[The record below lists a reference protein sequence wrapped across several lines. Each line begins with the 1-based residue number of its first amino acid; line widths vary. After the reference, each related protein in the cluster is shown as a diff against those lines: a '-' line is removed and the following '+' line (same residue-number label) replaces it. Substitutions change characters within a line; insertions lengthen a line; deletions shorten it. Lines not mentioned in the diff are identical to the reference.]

1 MNLSVKHFF
10 IILPNSS
17 YGVIKTSIVNL
28 NNTIELRLDYFKIIS
43 NDSKVLENLYNI
55 CLENS
60 TSLNILK
67 TISNELICSNIFT
80 LNECEK
86 LCNSLKDVNN
96 KPSEHN
102 KFITVNFFKGLKI
115 PISLYNIKG
124 IYTFIHSYYT
134 NYNILESVM
143 RLQSNIIKESTKNVK
158 QTIIQPPT
166 NISVVKSKIEPTS
179 TNIQLNNLF
188 ELIINPSIKSHL
200 ISNILSKHEFIYNNN
215 FKDGELKFSL
225 VFNNINSMYIKSLIM
240 SNKQEHEDNILHCL
254 LKLYQMILN
263 KEYNTSSLYLMIIN
277 YLILIY
283 TICLYMKRHYEY
295 TVSRLEEIILDIRL
309 QENIMNRVL
318 NTETIFN
325 KFKDKIKFIV
335 VEEDIKNINKDNDI
349 NTIKEISNNYEHI
362 KLVSHKEF
370 VNLIINDF
378 KNGSSNDKTSLVLS
392 NKKVINITQY
402 LNNNRQNS
410 QIKLFTIP
418 GKNDDLENLEFE
430 LLNYSKLSNRIIT
443 KSYDN
448 ILKYIKEPSII
459 LSLKNIPKT
468 VISLFDCLVNSILNN
483 EVIKKDNVNTL
494 SYYKILEK
502 RLPDIT
508 KFDHLT
514 VLFIIFQIMIPY
526 SYDIYKNEIF
536 EDYLL

>member
-166 NISVVKSKIEPTS
+166 NISVVESKIEPTS

-225 VFNNINSMYIKSLIM
+225 V
-240 SNKQEHEDNILHCL
+240 L
-254 LKLYQMILN
+254 LCY
-263 KEYNTSSLYLMIIN
+263 
-277 YLILIY
+277 
-283 TICLYMKRHYEY
+283 
-295 TVSRLEEIILDIRL
+295 
-309 QENIMNRVL
+309 
-318 NTETIFN
+318 
-325 KFKDKIKFIV
+325 
-335 VEEDIKNINKDNDI
+335 
-349 NTIKEISNNYEHI
+349 
-362 KLVSHKEF
+362 
-370 VNLIINDF
+370 
-378 KNGSSNDKTSLVLS
+378 
-392 NKKVINITQY
+392 
-402 LNNNRQNS
+402 
-410 QIKLFTIP
+410 
-418 GKNDDLENLEFE
+418 
-430 LLNYSKLSNRIIT
+430 
-443 KSYDN
+443 
-448 ILKYIKEPSII
+448 
-459 LSLKNIPKT
+459 
-468 VISLFDCLVNSILNN
+468 
-483 EVIKKDNVNTL
+483 
-494 SYYKILEK
+494 
-502 RLPDIT
+502 
-508 KFDHLT
+508 
-514 VLFIIFQIMIPY
+514 
-526 SYDIYKNEIF
+526 
-536 EDYLL
+536 